1 MRIISGFLR
10 RKKLEF
16 YKTNF
21 TRPLKDSVKENIFN
35 ILSHSNLIN
44 VLIKKSKV
52 LDLYSGFG
60 SFGLECISRS
70 ANQVTFMEKDKKA
83 IDSIKKNLAVHSIEN
98 KAHVIEGDI
107 RQNILKFKK
116 DKFDIFFFDPPFADT
131 NYIEI
136 IKIIKEKKF
145 FNKNHILIIH
155 REKNSSEDLKLFLKI
170 LIEKNYGRSKIIFG
184 KFN

>member
-1 MRIISGFLR
+1 M
-10 RKKLEF
+10 
-16 YKTNF
+16 
-21 TRPLKDSVKENIFN
+21 
-35 ILSHSNLIN
+35 
-44 VLIKKSKV
+44 
-52 LDLYSGFG
+52 
-60 SFGLECISRS
+60 
-70 ANQVTFMEKDKKA
+70 Q
-83 IDSIKKNLAVHSIEN
+83 NLAVHSIEN

-155 REKNSSEDLKLFLKI
+155 REKNSNEDLKLFLKI